1 VFADKHNTI
10 VWDNQK
16 AKEVAKELGKECYAI
31 KEVKLG
37 YGVFFTKDG
46 FFGGYGDS
54 DELREEISSY
64 LNFSADLVRRC
75 ENITRLCKY
84 RNYKTCILFLCGD
97 ENESS
102 LINGTFGKQYLE
114 KQNTQFSP
122 IFE

>member
-1 VFADKHNTI
+1 MRTKRQVLFADKYNTI

-64 LNFSADLVRRC
+64 LSFSADLTVKELEDAKTLPDFVSIGIIKLVGC
-75 ENITRLCKY
+75 SYAETRMKAA
-84 RNYKTCILFLCGD
+84 
-97 ENESS
+97 
-102 LINGTFGKQYLE
+102 
-114 KQNTQFSP
+114 
-122 IFE
+122 